1 VTFEIYPKKV
11 TQKQTAYRHL
21 LFALK
26 QKEINVQEKRVT
38 EIRNIKRTREAVN
51 SKAVVVVAC
60 CFFFFLHFRSQ
71 VCSIAGEQL

>member
-1 VTFEIYPKKV
+1 MTFEIYPKKV

-38 EIRNIKRTREAVN
+38 EIKNIKRIREAVN
-51 SKAVVVVAC
+51 SKAVVVVVVACC
-60 CFFFFLHFRSQ
+60 CFFFYIFEAKSAQ
-71 VCSIAGEQL
+71 

>member
-21 LFALK
+21 LFALR
-26 QKEINVQEKRVT
+26 QKEINVQEKRVS
-38 EIRNIKRTREAVN
+38 EIRNIQRTREAVN

-60 CFFFFLHFRSQ
+60 CFFFFYIFEAKSAQ
-71 VCSIAGEQL
+71 

>member
-1 VTFEIYPKKV
+1 MTFEIYPKKV

-51 SKAVVVVAC
+51 SKVVVVVAC
-60 CFFFFLHFRSQ
+60 CCFFFYIFEAKSAQ
-71 VCSIAGEQL
+71 